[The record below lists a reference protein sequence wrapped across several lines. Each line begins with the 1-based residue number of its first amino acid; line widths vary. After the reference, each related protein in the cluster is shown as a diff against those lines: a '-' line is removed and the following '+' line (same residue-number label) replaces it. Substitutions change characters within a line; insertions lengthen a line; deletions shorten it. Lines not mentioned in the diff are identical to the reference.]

1 MDKMLKDKAILITGS
16 STGIGRAIAQAC
28 IREGANV
35 MIHGLDE
42 AETKASAEKLGQP
55 HISADLA
62 KPESADLL
70 IEATVK
76 SFGKI
81 DGLVNNAALI
91 TRADLTE
98 TDADFFDLIMAINVR
113 SALLLVRA
121 ALPHFRKQG
130 KGVVLNI
137 GSLNAYCGEPR
148 LLAYA
153 MSKGAMMT
161 MTRNLADAYSREH
174 IRVNQLNL
182 GWTLSEN
189 EIKVKIK
196 DGQPEDWYK
205 NVSKTFAPSGSLLTP
220 EQIAPHAVHWLSN
233 VSEPVSGAVCE
244 IEQYP
249 VIGRNPSKEE

>member
-1 MDKMLKDKAILITGS
+1 MMLKDKAILITGS
-16 STGIGRAIAQAC
+16 STGIGRAIAEAC
-28 IREGANV
+28 IREGAKV

-42 AETKASAEKLGQP
+42 AETKTTAEKLGQP
-55 HISADLA
+55 HLSADLA
-62 KPESADLL
+62 KPESADVL
-70 IEATVK
+70 INTTVK
-76 SFGKI
+76 AFGKI
-81 DGLVNNAALI
+81 NGLVNNAALI

-98 TDADFFDLIMAINVR
+98 TDAAFFDLIMAINVR
-113 SALLLVRA
+113 SALLLTRA

-161 MTRNLADAYSREH
+161 MTRNLADAYSSEH

-189 EIKVKIK
+189 EIKLKIK
-196 DGQPEDWYK
+196 DGQSKDWYRH
-205 NVSKTFAPSGSLLTP
+205 VSKTFAPTGFLMTP
-220 EQIAPHAVHWLSN
+220 EQVAPHAVHWLSD
-233 VSEPVSGAVCE
+233 VSEPVTGTVCE
-244 IEQYP
+244 LEQYP
-249 VIGRNPSKEE
+249 VIGRNPSKE

>member
-1 MDKMLKDKAILITGS
+1 MDMMLKDKAILITGS
-16 STGIGRAIAQAC
+16 STGIGRAIAEAC
-28 IREGANV
+28 IREGSRV

-42 AETKASAEKLGQP
+42 AETKATAEKLGQP
-55 HISADLA
+55 YISADLA

-70 IEATVK
+70 IDATVK
-76 SFGKI
+76 QLGKI
-81 DGLVNNAALI
+81 NGLVNNAALI
-91 TRADLTE
+91 TRADLTA
-98 TDADFFDLIMAINVR
+98 TDAAFFDLIMAINAR
-113 SALLLVRA
+113 APLLLIRA
-121 ALPHFRKQG
+121 ALPHFRNQG

-148 LLAYA
+148 LLAYS

-161 MTRNLADAYSREH
+161 LTRNLADAYARER

-189 EIKVKIK
+189 EIKLKIK

-205 NVSKTFAPSGSLLTP
+205 HVSPTFAPWGSLMTP
-220 EQIAPHAVHWLSN
+220 EQIAPHAVHWLSDI
-233 VSEPVSGAVCE
+233 SEPVSGAVCE

-249 VIGRNPSKEE
+249 VIGRNPSKED

>member
-42 AETKASAEKLGQP
+42 AETKASAEKLSQP

-189 EIKVKIK
+189 EIKLKIK